1 MFFALSFC
9 LLHRSIIFTN
19 PEEEEEEEE
28 EDIFEDEEEEYDDYD
43 DFSTSEGSFEE
54 RRDASLNM
62 MDLNDL

>member
-1 MFFALSFC
+1 MKRLLALLLCLSLLLPVFAFA
-9 LLHRSIIFTN
+9 
-19 PEEEEEEEE
+19 EDEE